1 MSTLYTSDE
10 NGKKCQQYTH
20 VVKRFK
26 MSTVYTSDENVK
38 HVIIMHEWKWLTSWV
53 FNNFKP
59 KITHESHLASKQ
71 GGSFTCRNQCN

>member
-10 NGKKCQQYTH
+10 NVKKCQHYTH

-38 HVIIMHEWKWLTSWV
+38 HVIIMHEWK
-53 FNNFKP
+53 
-59 KITHESHLASKQ
+59 
-71 GGSFTCRNQCN
+71 